1 MNKTGAL
8 ELSIGTIVIIVIA
21 VTMLILG
28 IVFVRSIMCSG
39 ILISE
44 DLSSGVRNEI
54 KTLFGADKFG
64 VKCMGE
70 GSQEVG
76 LGSGGRRKIVCMIK
90 TEEVA
95 TYKLTADVDTV
106 KGASKS
112 TVQGWIVDQDWTGS
126 VTPGTD
132 EEAAV
137 VLLDI
142 PRDAPTTT
150 LKIIVNSMKGSAG
163 GGFEPDT
170 KRTHTSYIDIVPVGY
185 FKTTLC

>member
-44 DLSSGVRNEI
+44 DLSTGVRNEI
-54 KTLFGADKFG
+54 KTLFGADEYG

-70 GSQEVG
+70 GGKKAQIGTGGARPIACIILTDRQVEYDIKAIIDES
-76 LGSGGRRKIVCMIK
+76 LSGVETK
-90 TEEVA
+90 TAE
-95 TYKLTADVDTV
+95 KWIID
-106 KGASKS
+106 S
-112 TVQGWIVDQDWTGS
+112 GWSGS
-126 VTPGTD
+126 VSP
-132 EEAAV
+132 EEKGQDAV
-137 VLLDI
+137 VMMLDI
-142 PRDAPTTT
+142 PRDADAST
-150 LKIIVNSMKGSAG
+150 LKIKITAENK
-163 GGFEPDT
+163 DT
-170 KRTHTSYIDIVPVGY
+170 GAIKTHYSYIDVVPVGY